1 MRSIL
6 TLGLLAMLSFASAHA
21 SEAPDKQTKAKA
33 SAQDLELIYQLAQRP
48 VSFVNGDRCEIR
60 GAVWGYGPR
69 PGVKVALFNVLTGEK
84 FVATTNNAGVFSF
97 STPYPGVPVV
107 YAEAL
112 YEPVFVKKEMAKDFQ
127 VSQGG
132 VVCDHRLTTASSKP
146 STNKETK

>member
-21 SEAPDKQTKAKA
+21 NEGPEKQTKAKA

-48 VSFVNGDRCEIR
+48 VSFVKGDRCEIR

-69 PGVKVALFNVLTGEK
+69 PGVKVALVNVQTREK
-84 FVATTNNAGVFSF
+84 FTATTNAAGVFSI

-107 YAEAL
+107 YAEL
-112 YEPVFVKKEMAKDFQ
+112 VDEPVFVKKEMAKDFK
-127 VSQGG
+127 VSEGG
-132 VVCDHRLTTASSKP
+132 VVCDHRLTTASSRP
-146 STNKETK
+146 LTNKETK